1 MLGGKLKGDGP
12 AALRSSL
19 LEALRLLTLEEVVKR
34 FVGNVIDK

>member
-1 MLGGKLKGDGP
+1 MLGGKLKVDGP
-12 AALRSSL
+12 AVLRSIL